1 MRLDPESLLTF
12 TVVAQQGSLSRA
24 ARQLHRTQPAISN
37 QMAKLA
43 ERVGEPL
50 FTRHPHGVRLTAA
63 GEILLPH
70 ALALKRALEGAVEAL
85 QALEGLKTGRLRL
98 AASTTIAHYCVPK
111 ALARLRRAHPSLGIE
126 LRVGNSQEVLGLLEA
141 GEAEIGLVEG
151 HLPQLPAGFEAEVL
165 ARDRLFLVTP
175 PGHPLAGR
183 RVGPRELAGLEVVWR
198 EEGSGTRQVAE
209 AALRGL
215 ELKTALE
222 LPGSEAVKQAVRLGL
237 GVAFL
242 SGYVVEAEVQAG
254 LLGVAEVDLPGL
266 ERPFTLLRPP
276 EALLSRAARAFVEA
290 SKSEGKEV

>member
-24 ARQLHRTQPAISN
+24 ARLLHRTQPAISN
-37 QMAKLA
+37 QMTKLA

-63 GEILLPH
+63 GEALLPH
-70 ALALKRALEGAVEAL
+70 ALALKRALEGALEAVEAL
-85 QALEGLKTGRLRL
+85 RGLKTGRLRL

-111 ALARLRRAHPSLGIE
+111 ALARLRRAHPGLEVE
-126 LRVGNSQEVLGLLEA
+126 LRVGNSQEVLDLLKA
-141 GEAEIGLVEG
+141 GEAELALVEG
-151 HLPQLPAGFEAEVL
+151 HLPQLPPGFEAEVL
-165 ARDRLFLVTP
+165 ARDRLLLVTP

-183 RVGPRELAGLEVVWR
+183 RVGPRELTGLEVIWR
-198 EEGSGTRQVAE
+198 ERGSGTRQVAE
-209 AALRGL
+209 RALEGVK
-215 ELKTALE
+215 LKAVLE

-242 SGYVVEAEVQAG
+242 SEYVVEAEVQAG

-276 EALLSRAARAFVEA
+276 QTLLSRAALAFLEA
-290 SKSEGKEV
+290 SKDEGKGV

>member
-1 MRLDPESLLTF
+1 
-12 TVVAQQGSLSRA
+12 
-24 ARQLHRTQPAISN
+24 
-37 QMAKLA
+37 
-43 ERVGEPL
+43 VG
-50 FTRHPHGVRLTAA
+50 
-63 GEILLPH
+63 
-70 ALALKRALEGAVEAL
+70 
-85 QALEGLKTGRLRL
+85 
-98 AASTTIAHYCVPK
+98 
-111 ALARLRRAHPSLGIE
+111 
-126 LRVGNSQEVLGLLEA
+126 LRVGNSQEVLEMLQT
-141 GEAEIGLVEG
+141 GEVELALVEG

-165 ARDRLFLVTP
+165 AQDRLFLITP

-290 SKSEGKEV
+290 SKGAGKGGITS